1 MNFKYYKTF
10 FFLSQ
15 MIPLTY
21 IQVLKYIF
29 HFLYFLLINGLNY
42 HIYIYDLKSQFKL
55 FNQTKY
61 LNYPALRVRKRKKL
75 TYTFLNFVRLEFIC
89 IINYK
94 EQSIN

>member
-21 IQVLKYIF
+21 IQVLKHIF
-29 HFLYFLLINGLNY
+29 HFLYFLLIN
-42 HIYIYDLKSQFKL
+42 IYIHNLKSQFKL